1 MEIHVDYNP
10 SPKDHFF
17 VSVQINDKEV
27 ISFDKTIKG
36 HRMIKQVFKEYKA
49 FPDNSKFNSEWNTVV
64 IKDGKFMQ
72 EYHVQWIDQ
81 DKLDWLNGEI
91 WETVWEKP
99 ISQELTD
106 VILHYSQLI
115 SDNYKDLHKF
125 SDEIKAFETL
135 LSKEMTKI
143 SDL

>member
-17 VSVQINDKEV
+17 VSVQLNDKEV

-36 HRMIKQVFKEYKA
+36 HRMIKQVFKEYKP
-49 FPDNSKFNSEWNTVV
+49 FPPDAKFNSEWNTIVL
-64 IKDGKFMQ
+64 KDRKFVQ

-81 DKLDWLNGEI
+81 DKLDWLNGEV

-106 VILHYSQLI
+106 NVLRYSQLI
-115 SDNYKDLHKF
+115 SDNYKGLHKF
-125 SDEIKAFETL
+125 SDEIKKFEEL